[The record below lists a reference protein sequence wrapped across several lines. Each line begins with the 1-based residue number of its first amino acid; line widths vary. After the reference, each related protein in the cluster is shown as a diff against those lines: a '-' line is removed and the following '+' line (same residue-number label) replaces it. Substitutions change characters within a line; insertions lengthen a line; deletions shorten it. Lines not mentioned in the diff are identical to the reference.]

1 MSGGIAQLVAVG
13 AQDAHLVGQPEV
25 SFFRSNYKRHTN
37 FAQTV
42 ERQVIQGNP
51 SAGGMSTV
59 RFERKGD
66 MVGYVYI
73 APNKA
78 GKAHKLTPAEWVNAI
93 SKVELLI
100 GGQVIDE
107 QTSQFSQ
114 FMVPTI
120 LAQNLT
126 KSTSGFA
133 EVQSKFYPLRF
144 SFCEN
149 AQTAIPL
156 IALQYHDVELRITW
170 GSDLDAATYEVY
182 SQFIHLDTDERTT
195 LSSTPQNMLITQ
207 TQKAVASASRTQEL
221 NFNHPIKCLVA
232 SSVTLTKTLPAAMTA
247 NSSGGNTASSG
258 DSSVN
263 AYKAFDGSD
272 STNYVS
278 PVAYSSSSPYGYT
291 GSNSLGGVNGEWVKI
306 QLASAITPTSVFVKA
321 RPSGTNFAVPPNSW
335 RIMGSNDGTNW
346 TQLHASTTLVDSS
359 SGTTES
365 FTNTTSYTYL
375 GFVVTNLSF
384 VGPNDPTWT
393 LSHLSFTGDTRDGL
407 AIADDTNKMK
417 LQINGTDVTDF
428 KYVDPNYTA
437 VTSYYHTASSKDAG
451 ASGENDKFFLYPFCL
466 DTSKVQPTGSLNF
479 SRLDSAR
486 LVNDTAN
493 SSDDIYAVNYNILR
507 IENGMGGLMYSN

>member
-51 SAGGMSTV
+51 STGGMSTV

-73 APNKA
+73 APNDGTKA
-78 GKAHKLTPAEWVNAI
+78 VTFTPSEWVAAI

-107 QTSQFSQ
+107 QTSEFSQ
-114 FMVPTI
+114 YIAPTV

-133 EVQSKFYPLRF
+133 EAAKSKFYPLRF

-170 GSDLDAATYEVY
+170 GTLSTEKYEIY
-182 SQFIHLDTDERTT
+182 SQFIHLDTDERTA

-207 TQKAVASASRTQEL
+207 TQKAIASVSKTQEL

-232 SSVTLTKTLPAAMTA
+232 A
-247 NSSGGNTASSG
+247 
-258 DSSVN
+258 
-263 AYKAFDGSD
+263 
-272 STNYVS
+272 
-278 PVAYSSSSPYGYT
+278 
-291 GSNSLGGVNGEWVKI
+291 
-306 QLASAITPTSVFVKA
+306 
-321 RPSGTNFAVPPNSW
+321 
-335 RIMGSNDGTNW
+335 DGTS
-346 TQLHASTTLVDSS
+346 L
-359 SGTTES
+359 
-365 FTNTTSYTYL
+365 
-375 GFVVTNLSF
+375 
-384 VGPNDPTWT
+384 P
-393 LSHLSFTGDTRDGL
+393 
-407 AIADDTNKMK
+407 IAAVANKMK
-417 LQINGTDVTDF
+417 LQINGTDVADF
-428 KYVDPNYTA
+428 KYVDPHYTA
-437 VTSYYHTASSKDAG
+437 VTSYYHTISSKDDEHLAG
-451 ASGENDKFFLYPFCL
+451 ANEKFFLYPFCL

-493 SSDDIYAVNYNILR
+493 SDTDIYAVNYNILR

>member
-51 SAGGMSTV
+51 AANGMSTV

-73 APNKA
+73 APNDGTKA
-78 GKAHKLTPAEWVNAI
+78 VTFSPADWVSAI

-107 QTSQFSQ
+107 QTSAFSQ
-114 FMVPTI
+114 YIAPTV

-133 EVQSKFYPLRF
+133 EAAESKFYPLRF

-149 AQTAIPL
+149 TQSALPL

-170 GSDLDAATYEVY
+170 GSNLQSAKFEVY
-182 SQFIHLDTDERTT
+182 AQFIHLDTDEGTT
-195 LSSTPQNMLITQ
+195 LSSMPQNMVITQ
-207 TQKAVASASRTQEL
+207 TQKAIASGSKVQEL
-221 NFNHPIKCLVA
+221 NFNHPIKCL
-232 SSVTLTKTLPAAMTA
+232 AAA
-247 NSSGGNTASSG
+247 
-258 DSSVN
+258 
-263 AYKAFDGSD
+263 DGSAL
-272 STNYVS
+272 T
-278 PVAYSSSSPYGYT
+278 
-291 GSNSLGGVNGEWVKI
+291 
-306 QLASAITPTSVFVKA
+306 
-321 RPSGTNFAVPPNSW
+321 
-335 RIMGSNDGTNW
+335 
-346 TQLHASTTLVDSS
+346 
-359 SGTTES
+359 
-365 FTNTTSYTYL
+365 
-375 GFVVTNLSF
+375 
-384 VGPNDPTWT
+384 
-393 LSHLSFTGDTRDGL
+393 
-407 AIADDTNKMK
+407 IAGDTNKMK

-428 KYVDPNYTA
+428 KYVDPHYTA
-437 VTSYYHTASSKDAG
+437 ITSYYHTVGSKPITSLSTTASELTSNALSNLN
-451 ASGENDKFFLYPFCL
+451 AQTYTSTLSATGENDKFFLYPFCL
-466 DTSKVQPTGSLNF
+466 DTSKLQPTGSLNF

-493 SSDDIYAVNYNILR
+493 SEDDIYAVNYNILR

>member
-51 SAGGMSTV
+51 STGSMSTV

-73 APNKA
+73 APNDGTQAVKFS
-78 GKAHKLTPAEWVNAI
+78 PADWVAAI

-107 QTSQFSQ
+107 QTSEFSQ
-114 FMVPTI
+114 YIAPSI

-133 EVQSKFYPLRF
+133 EAAESKFYPLRF

-149 AQTAIPL
+149 AQSAIPL

-170 GSDLDAATYEVY
+170 GTVASEKYEVY
-182 SQFIHLDTDERTT
+182 SQFIHLDTEERTV
-195 LSSTPQNMLITQ
+195 LSSTPQQMLITQ
-207 TQKAVASASRTQEL
+207 TQKAVASSSKIHEL
-221 NFNHPIKCLVA
+221 NFNHPIKCL
-232 SSVTLTKTLPAAMTA
+232 
-247 NSSGGNTASSG
+247 
-258 DSSVN
+258 
-263 AYKAFDGSD
+263 
-272 STNYVS
+272 
-278 PVAYSSSSPYGYT
+278 
-291 GSNSLGGVNGEWVKI
+291 
-306 QLASAITPTSVFVKA
+306 ASAN
-321 RPSGTNFAVPPNSW
+321 G
-335 RIMGSNDGTNW
+335 
-346 TQLHASTTLVDSS
+346 AS
-359 SGTTES
+359 
-365 FTNTTSYTYL
+365 
-375 GFVVTNLSF
+375 
-384 VGPNDPTWT
+384 
-393 LSHLSFTGDTRDGL
+393 L
-407 AIADDTNKMK
+407 AIADDANKMK
-417 LQINGTDVTDF
+417 LQINGTDVADF
-428 KYVDPNYTA
+428 KYVDPHYTA

-451 ASGENDKFFLYPFCL
+451 AAGENDKFFLYPFCL
-466 DTSKVQPTGSLNF
+466 DTCKIQPTGSLNF

-493 SSDDIYAVNYNILR
+493 SDADIYAVNYNVLR

>member
-73 APNKA
+73 TPTKA
-78 GKAHKLTPAEWVNAI
+78 GKAHKFSPADWVHAI

-114 FMVPTI
+114 YMAPSI

-133 EVQSKFYPLRF
+133 EAAESKFYPLRF

-170 GSDLDAATYEVY
+170 GSILDGATYEVY
-182 SQFIHLDTDERTT
+182 SQFIHLDTDERTV

-207 TQKAVASASRTQEL
+207 TQKAVASGSKIQEL

-232 SSVTLTKTLPAAMTA
+232 AGGSS
-247 NSSGGNTASSG
+247 
-258 DSSVN
+258 
-263 AYKAFDGSD
+263 
-272 STNYVS
+272 
-278 PVAYSSSSPYGYT
+278 
-291 GSNSLGGVNGEWVKI
+291 
-306 QLASAITPTSVFVKA
+306 
-321 RPSGTNFAVPPNSW
+321 
-335 RIMGSNDGTNW
+335 
-346 TQLHASTTLVDSS
+346 
-359 SGTTES
+359 
-365 FTNTTSYTYL
+365 
-375 GFVVTNLSF
+375 
-384 VGPNDPTWT
+384 T
-393 LSHLSFTGDTRDGL
+393 LS
-407 AIADDTNKMK
+407 IAADANKMK

-428 KYVDPNYTA
+428 KYVDPHYTA
-437 VTSYYHTASSKDAG
+437 VTSYYHTTSSRADKFSPFEY

-493 SSDDIYAVNYNILR
+493 SSQDIYAVNYNVLR

>member
-51 SAGGMSTV
+51 SANGMSTV

-66 MVGYVYI
+66 MLGYVYI
-73 APNKA
+73 SNRGANITSWSGQVA
-78 GKAHKLTPAEWVNAI
+78 
-93 SKVELLI
+93 KVELLI

-107 QTSQFSQ
+107 QEYDFSATLA
-114 FMVPTI
+114 PTVMNQTY
-120 LAQNLT
+120 A
-126 KSTSGFA
+126 KSTAAFS
-133 EVQSKFYPLRF
+133 EKFYPLRF

-149 AQTAIPL
+149 AQSAIPL

-170 GSDLDAATYEVY
+170 GSSGSLKDDFEVY
-182 SQFIHLDTDERTT
+182 AQFIHLDTDERTA

-207 TQKAVASASRTQEL
+207 TQKAIASTSKMQEL

-232 SSVTLTKTLPAAMTA
+232 A
-247 NSSGGNTASSG
+247 
-258 DSSVN
+258 
-263 AYKAFDGSD
+263 DGS
-272 STNYVS
+272 
-278 PVAYSSSSPYGYT
+278 A
-291 GSNSLGGVNGEWVKI
+291 
-306 QLASAITPTSVFVKA
+306 
-321 RPSGTNFAVPPNSW
+321 
-335 RIMGSNDGTNW
+335 
-346 TQLHASTTLVDSS
+346 
-359 SGTTES
+359 
-365 FTNTTSYTYL
+365 
-375 GFVVTNLSF
+375 LS
-384 VGPNDPTWT
+384 
-393 LSHLSFTGDTRDGL
+393 
-407 AIADDTNKMK
+407 IAADANKMK
-417 LQINGTDVTDF
+417 LQINGTDVADF

-437 VTSYYHTASSKDAG
+437 VTSYYHTTSSKDAG
-451 ASGENDKFFLYPFCL
+451 AAGENDKFFLYPFCL

-493 SSDDIYAVNYNILR
+493 SDDDIYAVNYNVLR